1 MPNYEFRCLDCRR
14 RVSIYQTYEEY
25 GTIPVTC
32 PECGS
37 ERLQRRIGRVRVARS
52 EESRL
57 DKLADPSQWSG
68 LDEDDPRSLA
78 KMMRAM
84 GQELGEEMPP
94 EFDEVVGRLEAGESP
109 ESIEESMPDLDAPG
123 GADWPD

>member
-1 MPNYEFRCLDCRR
+1 MPNYEYRCMDCRR
-14 RVSIYQTYEEY
+14 RVTIYQTYEEY
-25 GTIPVTC
+25 GDVPVNC

-37 ERLQRRIGRVRVARS
+37 DRLQRRIGRVRFARS

-57 DKLADPSQWSG
+57 ENLADPGQWG
-68 LDEDDPRSLA
+68 DLDEEDPRSLA
-78 KMMRAM
+78 KMMRTM

-123 GADWPD
+123 AADWLD

>member
-1 MPNYEFRCLDCRR
+1 MPNYEYRCLNCRQR
-14 RVSIYQTYEEY
+14 ISIYQSYEEY
-25 GTIPVTC
+25 GAVPVNC

-37 ERLQRRIGRVRVARS
+37 DRLQRRIGRVRIARS

-57 DKLADPSQWSG
+57 DNLADPSQWAG
-68 LDEDDPRSLA
+68 LDEEDPRSLA
-78 KMMRAM
+78 KMMRTM

-109 ESIEESMPDLDAPG
+109 ESIEESMPDLDSPG
-123 GADWPD
+123 DSEWLD